1 MLILEM
7 LRDLEPKPNLIYH
20 SLPPSPSILSIQRSI
35 KTTTAVCQDD
45 ENNIFIEDLAKQ
57 MY

>member
-1 MLILEM
+1 M